1 MDPWFY
7 CFCEAQRTRDGTV
20 ERRESARDCVRSKI
34 QGGYSSNTLVLI
46 HHFSFRLLSSACAFN
61 TRSMPFI
68 HAKSL
73 PMTSSVIAAWCVFF
87 MGIGLAINPCFR
99 AKIRRQMAEHLCEW
113 LIFFFHLF
121 PLHSCP

>member
-1 MDPWFY
+1 MDPGFIV
-7 CFCEAQRTRDGTV
+7 FAKHNAHEMVGV
-20 ERRESARDCVRSKI
+20 
-34 QGGYSSNTLVLI
+34 SNTLVLI
-46 HHFSFRLLSSACAFN
+46 HHFSFRLLSFACASN

-99 AKIRRQMAEHLCEW
+99 AKIRRQMTEHLCEG
-113 LIFFFHLF
+113 FFFL
-121 PLHSCP
+121 